1 MQSRW
6 SPTPS
11 ILPGR
16 GDAQPVMPSCWT
28 ACCNAY
34 FHQQVPFGG
43 RSHCLYRNVSLQ
55 QPSCFSWAFPSLPHC
70 LCSPPWSL
78 GENQLSVLGWREL
91 HILGVLSHP
100 SMGAREVSRDLR
112 LKFAVLGR
120 SLPLLLVG
128 SGLRSGIPK
137 CLFFFSLLFSSKLVF
152 LSSLVCVCIPYCVA
166 LFHIVSNVSNI
177 FTLARAVMKFHMAV
191 C

>member
-1 MQSRW
+1 
-6 SPTPS
+6 
-11 ILPGR
+11 
-16 GDAQPVMPSCWT
+16 MPYSKASALRYSHLGIYTRQNKVDVYLNDHEPCCWT

-43 RSHCLYRNVSLQ
+43 RSHRLYRNVSLQ

-70 LCSPPWSL
+70 LCSPPRSL

-91 HILGVLSHP
+91 YILGVLSHP

-128 SGLRSGIPK
+128 SGPRSGIPR
-137 CLFFFSLLFSSKLVF
+137 CLFFFFLCSSPLSLSFCLPLFVF
-152 LSSLVCVCIPYCVA
+152 AS
-166 LFHIVSNVSNI
+166 HIVLLY
-177 FTLARAVMKFHMAV
+177 FTL
-191 C
+191 